1 MCHALGVA
9 TQRIVH
15 FTVGAGVI
23 WALLFLGKSN
33 IKDLVVMELQS
44 FSGAVVAVID
54 IWIKK
59 VYMDARVVLR
69 SRVTEKVDDF
79 SIFLFTSSFG
89 TATAKHCPLKGI
101 IRNLSNLREMDSLFL
116 IKSSEV

>member
-1 MCHALGVA
+1 MCHTLEVA

-15 FTVGAGVI
+15 FTVGARVI

-44 FSGAVVAVID
+44 FTGALVAVID

-59 VYMDARVVLR
+59 VYLDARVVFNVKGHRKRRGFLN
-69 SRVTEKVDDF
+69 F
-79 SIFLFTSSFG
+79 PFHIIFWYSSSK
-89 TATAKHCPLKGI
+89 ALSI
-101 IRNLSNLREMDSLFL
+101 IRNLSNLREMNSLFS